1 MELGNLIYRKK
12 DGDHGDLKIS
22 LQISSEKK
30 KITTNGDTGKKKKK
44 LHIYCKVHNRKC
56 YYFGF
61 RNNKKIQLLWND
73 GLINK

>member
-30 KITTNGDTGKKKKK
+30 KITTNGYTGKKKKNCISIAK
-44 LHIYCKVHNRKC
+44 YITVSVTTLALGTIKKFNYCEMM
-56 YYFGF
+56 
-61 RNNKKIQLLWND
+61 D
-73 GLINK
+73 S